1 MILRFTSLL
10 FLVFSR
16 FAFGQ
21 THHFEYDTLKFKHA
35 ILGDL
40 DTFDL
45 GTRPLSSSFLF
56 PSASNNSYVIEPN
69 QLFHPGN
76 SIYSLPKSTENNLIF
91 SALPHIGF
99 GYSFGALATQKLDFD
114 YEQAFKNGFLINS
127 SIHNF
132 KTDGFFRNTNAQN
145 NRYELALARNGKLHS
160 FQLLANSLKV
170 ERNWNGGT
178 QNDTLTSSFS
188 PDLIPVR
195 KENAQSVYKNS
206 SIQLLNKISLF
217 QDPNKQIGISSVNSY
232 ERFKRFYSEQDSISS
247 LYSSVNIDSSKTND
261 SLLQHSLNNNLG
273 LYYKSERLTLESGMS
288 SSYWNYRA
296 FEYRNDTL
304 EIGIYT
310 QTNLKFSKFKFVQK
324 GNFNLLGAA
333 NGFHNSM
340 RLQGDLFGF
349 DFNITHQVFNE
360 LPLVFQRY
368 FYSNNVAYKTANL
381 EKQWFQDFT
390 TQISRSLGKQTFKLV
405 YELGQFDK
413 IYQFESQQQIWRNDL
428 NSSKGNYQ
436 QISLKS
442 ELNWRWLN
450 CHLNYQFTAIDE
462 DKRFIPKHL
471 LDSRLFVKG
480 GIFKAKKLKALA
492 GIDFILTSSYKRLN
506 FIPQMTIFDLE
517 YSSVNP
523 ISSGF
528 MNLAA
533 FASFE
538 VETFRLFVRMDNL
551 AYFWQNRQ
559 IELVNGYA
567 FPSTQ
572 LKIGITWDF
581 WN

>member
-1 MILRFTSLL
+1 MILRFISLL
-10 FLVFSR
+10 FLIFSR

-21 THHFEYDTLKFKHA
+21 THHFEYDTLNFKHA
-35 ILGDL
+35 TLGDL

-56 PSASNNSYVIEPN
+56 PSESNNSYVIEPN

-76 SIYSLPKSTENNLIF
+76 SIYSLPKSTQNNLIF

-114 YEQAFKNGFLINS
+114 YEQSFKNGFLINS

-145 NRYELALARNGKLHS
+145 NRYQIDLARNGKWHS
-160 FQLLANSLKV
+160 FQLLANSMKV
-170 ERNWNGGT
+170 QRNWNGGT
-178 QNDTLTSSFS
+178 QNDTLASSFS

-217 QDPNKQIGISSVNSY
+217 QDPNKQMGISSVNSY

-261 SLLQHSLNNNLG
+261 SLFQHSLNNNLG
-273 LYYKSERLTLESGMS
+273 LYYKSERLRLESGIS

-304 EIGIYT
+304 EIGIYS

-333 NGFHNSM
+333 KGFHNSM
-340 RLQGDLFGF
+340 RLNGGLFGF
-349 DFNITHQVFNE
+349 NFNITHQVFNE

-368 FYSNNVAYKTANL
+368 FYSNNVAYKTTNL
-381 EKQWFQDFT
+381 EKQWFQNFT
-390 TQISRSLGKQTFKLV
+390 TQISRSFGKQTLKLV
-405 YELGQFDK
+405 YELGQFNK

-428 NSSKGNYQ
+428 NSSKGNFQ

-450 CHLNYQFTAIDE
+450 YHLNYQYTAIDE
-462 DKRFIPKHL
+462 DKRFMPKHL

-523 ISSGF
+523 ISRGF